1 MGGEVGRE
9 ARFCLVYL
17 ALKDILGVALS
28 EGIRV
33 KQHFNSGILKGNP
46 ITSGTAEPNLII
58 YGL

>member
-1 MGGEVGRE
+1 MGRE

-17 ALKDILGVALS
+17 ALKDIFGVALS